1 MPAPPWSRAKGVDVV
16 LRQWR
21 DDPSLRDGLV
31 LDRALPPRFGLPEPI
46 PDALPRRVADGLRA
60 RGVTA
65 LWKHQSD
72 ALSLALGGEGLV
84 VATPTASGKSLCFH
98 LPVIER
104 LAAEPE
110 ARALYLLPTKA
121 LARDQERS
129 LAELLRA
136 SGMPP
141 AVAVYDGDTAPDARR
156 AARDKARVI
165 ITNPD
170 MLHAALL
177 PHHASWSR
185 FLSSLR
191 FVVVD
196 ELHAYAGVFGAHL
209 ANVLRRLSRVARFH
223 GASPRFLCG
232 SATIAN
238 PAEHAARVTGAPLAL
253 VDRAGA
259 PSGPRSVMVY
269 NPPLVNTALGL
280 RASHTRAA
288 VRFAADLVRARVPT
302 IVFGGSRSAVETM
315 LRYLRDALVPEGVPE
330 EALAAYRGGYL
341 PELRRRIERG
351 LRDGA
356 LRCVV
361 ATSALEL
368 GVDIGDLDAVVCAGW
383 PGSLAALWQRFGRA
397 GRRGAPSL
405 AVLVAG
411 PSPVDQFVARNPEWL
426 LSAGVE
432 EARVDPDNV
441 AVLVQHLR
449 CAAFE
454 LPFDEGERYGGLDK
468 GATEDALTWLAEQ
481 KDVQRSKGRW
491 HWVGGSYPAQGVSLR
506 SASWEDVAVVD
517 LDRDETLASLDR
529 RSALLHLHP
538 GAIYQ
543 HEGSPWRVERLD
555 LDAGRAFVRPSDAD
569 YFTEPVTRTD
579 VAVVEVAEEAEPKD
593 DTDVGCAFGEV
604 TVTTRV
610 TGFRRVRFHTHEALG
625 NGDLDLPPS
634 EMDTVGAW
642 WVMPAAALATL
653 GAIEVEDD
661 AGADPV
667 KAGRAR
673 CYEALRGVGHAL
685 RAVASLALMCG
696 AHDLD
701 ATLGGSRDGEL
712 PARDGARG
720 GAPALFVFD
729 GFPGGAGLAE
739 RVYERREE
747 MWSRTRA
754 LVEGCACDE
763 GCPACTGPGAETGP
777 LARKRLA
784 LALMDALGVTA

>member
-1 MPAPPWSRAKGVDVV
+1 MPAPPWSRAKGVDAV

-129 LAELLRA
+129 LVELLRA
-136 SGMPP
+136 AGMPP
-141 AVAVYDGDTAPDARR
+141 SVAVYDGDTAPDARR

-185 FLSSLR
+185 FLSALR

-232 SATIAN
+232 SATIAD
-238 PAEHAARVTGAPLAL
+238 PAEHAARVTGAPRPRRPRGRLEAAHRGGL
-253 VDRAGA
+253 QPSAGEHRAGPALGHTPRRGA
-259 PSGPRSVMVY
+259 PRRTSCARACHHRLRREPLARSRRCCATCATLVPRS
-269 NPPLVNTALGL
+269 
-280 RASHTRAA
+280 
-288 VRFAADLVRARVPT
+288 
-302 IVFGGSRSAVETM
+302 
-315 LRYLRDALVPEGVPE
+315 VPE
-330 EALAAYRGGYL
+330 EALAAYRGGVP

-368 GVDIGDLDAVVCAGW
+368 GVDIETSTLSCARAGLGPRGAV
-383 PGSLAALWQRFGRA
+383 AALRA
-397 GRRGAPSL
+397 RGTSRRAEPRHRR
-405 AVLVAG
+405 AF
-411 PSPVDQFVARNPEWL
+411 SPVDQFVARNPEWL

-432 EARVDPDNV
+432 EARIDPDNV

-454 LPFDEGERYGGLDK
+454 LPFDEGETYGGLDE

-529 RSALLHLHP
+529 RARSCASP
-538 GAIYQ
+538 GAIYSTRAPR
-543 HEGSPWRVERLD
+543 GGRAIK
-555 LDAGRAFVRPSDAD
+555 LDAGRAFVRPSRRGLFHRARDAHRQSRWSRS
-569 YFTEPVTRTD
+569 PSR
-579 VAVVEVAEEAEPKD
+579 AEGRNGTSE
-593 DTDVGCAFGEV
+593 CAFGEV

-739 RVYERREE
+739 RVYERRDE

-784 LALMDALGVTA
+784 LALMDALGVESQPSGNA